1 MRSLRL
7 ALVLVITL
15 LALACDPTEYVD
27 QNFDSSLGA
36 DFVAPPA
43 DAGTD

>member
-7 ALVLVITL
+7 ALAL
-15 LALACDPTEYVD
+15 LAALLATACDPTQYVD
-27 QNFDSSLGA
+27 RNFDSSLGA
-36 DFVAPPA
+36 DFVPPPA